1 MSRLPNVSKT
11 DIPEELH
18 YVWDRLAPTPE
29 AVPNIFRVMGN
40 NPKVLRSYL
49 RLGNG
54 LWAACGLDVKTRE
67 LAILRTAILHHS
79 IYEWHQHVRI
89 GRAAGLSDEQIV
101 ALHHWRGSELFSP
114 AERAMLAY
122 VDAVA
127 ATEHP
132 SQEIHEELAK
142 YWPNSA
148 IVGINL
154 LAGYYEM
161 TAKFLGAMEVEPEEP
176 FVGWQLQGGA

>member
-11 DIPEELH
+11 DIPEELY

-79 IYEWHQHVRI
+79 IYEWQQHVRI

-127 ATEHP
+127 ATAHP
-132 SQEIHEELAK
+132 SQEIHDELAK